1 MNKVLAGISRITRR
15 EFIRNTGLAGGGLII
30 AANFSACSSD
40 KAVLPGGD
48 FMPNVYVNLLES
60 GTVEIVCHRSEMG
73 QGIRTSLVQVIAD
86 EMEADWG
93 RVKLLQAIGDA
104 KYGDQN
110 TDGSTSIRNQFDVLR
125 NAGAVA
131 RHVLVSAAADAWEV
145 PAEECVARNHAVHH
159 EASGRELAYG
169 ELAGLAATMPMPEEV
184 AFKPASEYRY
194 IGKPIDLIDG
204 MAMTTGTGMFGID
217 TVLPEMLYASIER
230 CPVLG
235 GKIVSVDD
243 SEARQVAGVV
253 DVIQMGDGTMPP
265 VFNPLGGV
273 AVLAT
278 NTWAAQQGR
287 KALRIEWD
295 LGANAA
301 YNTPTYRDGLE
312 AAVKKDGRAIL
323 QRGDVD
329 AGFVDAA
336 KTIEAIYHTP
346 LLSQAPMEPP
356 AAVAVINEDG
366 SCTAWA
372 CTQAPQS
379 AQAAVA
385 RALGL
390 DPAQVTINVTLLGG
404 AFGRKSKPDFI
415 AEAAVL
421 AKKSGKP
428 VKVTWTREDDI
439 RHGYFHS
446 DACQYLKGGIDAE
459 GKAVAWLQRTA
470 FPSIS
475 ATFGPAES
483 PSDGELELG
492 FTDNPYA
499 IGNMKLEACDASA
512 HLRIGWLR
520 SVCNVFHAFA
530 AGSFADE
537 LAHLAGRDSLE
548 FLLELIGPDRHIDP
562 ASDGAKYENYG
573 QPLEDHPI
581 DTARLKATLSKAA
594 EMAGWGRSL
603 PAGRGLGIAVHRSFA
618 GYVATAAEVSVS
630 EQGKLKVEELWTAT
644 DAGIVVNPDR
654 VRSQM
659 EGAGIFGMSIALHGA
674 ITAKDG
680 AIEQGNFHDYPV
692 VRMSESPKAITVHV
706 IESTAKPGGVGEP
719 GVPPVAPAICNA
731 IFAATGKRIRE
742 LPLDTATLA

>member
-1 MNKVLAGISRITRR
+1 MNRVFSGISRISRR

-30 AANFSACSSD
+30 AANFTGCSP
-40 KAVLPGGD
+40 KKELPGGD
-48 FMPNVYVNLLES
+48 FMANVYVNLLES

-93 RVKLLQAIGDA
+93 QVKLLQAIGDA

-131 RHVLVSAAADAWEV
+131 RHVLVSAAANAWEV

-159 EASGRELAYG
+159 EASGRELGYG

-204 MAMTTGTGMFGID
+204 MAMTTGMGMFGID
-217 TVLPEMLYASIER
+217 TVLPDMLYASIER
-230 CPVLG
+230 CPVVG

-243 SEARQVAGVV
+243 SAARQVAGVV

-278 NTWAAQQGR
+278 NTWAANEGR

-295 LGANAA
+295 LGANAGYSSEA
-301 YNTPTYRDGLE
+301 YSKALE
-312 AAVKKDGRAIL
+312 AAVKKDGRAVL
-323 QRGDVD
+323 QRGDVA
-329 AGFVDAA
+329 AGLEAAA
-336 KTIEAIYHTP
+336 KTIEAVYHTP

-356 AAVAVINEDG
+356 AATAVINEDG

-372 CTQAPQS
+372 CTQDPQT
-379 AQAAVA
+379 AQGVVAA
-385 RALGL
+385 ALGL
-390 DPAQVTINVTLLGG
+390 EPGQVTINVTLLGG

-446 DACQYLKGGIDAE
+446 DACQYLKGGIDAD
-459 GKAVAWLQRTA
+459 GKVVAWHQRTA

-475 ATFGPAES
+475 ATFGPAAG
-483 PSDGELELG
+483 PSDGELGLG
-492 FTDNPYA
+492 ATDNPYA
-499 IGNMKLEACDASA
+499 IANLKLEACDASA

-530 AGSFADE
+530 ASGFADE

-548 FLLELIGPDRHIDP
+548 FILELIGPDRHIDP
-562 ASDGAKYENYG
+562 AADGAKYDNYG
-573 QPLEDHPI
+573 HPLEDHPI
-581 DTARLKATLSKAA
+581 DTARLKATLKKAA
-594 EMAGWGRSL
+594 EMAGWGREL
-603 PAGRGLGIAVHRSFA
+603 PNGSGLGLAVHRSFV
-618 GYVATAAEVSVS
+618 GYVATVAQVSVS
-630 EQGKLKVEELWTAT
+630 PEGKLKVEELWTAI
-644 DAGIVVNPDR
+644 DAGTVVNPDR

-659 EGAGIFGMSIALHGA
+659 EGAGIFGMSIALHGG

-680 AIEQGNFHDYPV
+680 AVEQGNFHDYPV
-692 VRMSESPKAITVHV
+692 VRMSEAPRAINVHV
-706 IESTAKPGGVGEP
+706 MESTAKPGGVGEP
-719 GVPPVAPAICNA
+719 GVPPLAPAICNA
-731 IFAATGKRIRE
+731 IFAATGKRIRA
-742 LPLDTATLA
+742 LPLDKATLV